1 MRITNGMISSN
12 FLSSL
17 NKSLERQST
26 LQEQLAD
33 GKSIH
38 RPSDDPVKVA
48 RSLYF
53 NTNLANNEQYTQNVK
68 DATSWMDTTDGALSD
83 VSSVMIK
90 AQELVTSADG
100 SKPADALNAIGQ
112 EINGL
117 VDTIVQMGNSQ
128 IGDRYLFAGQMD
140 KTLPF
145 ERQTVT
151 NTDTGETVEVVVYKG
166 DNNKISMPLQSGLV
180 DPDKDSVNLTGIE
193 VFGPVQTINTTDA
206 SGNPTTVTTL
216 SVLNNLLQ
224 VKNELL
230 KADPDVIWLS
240 GTGLS
245 MVQAGHS
252 TVLKAQTELGARSS
266 SYEMMTNIL
275 ANSNTSI
282 QADLSA
288 NEDLDT
294 AKAIIDFKMAENV
307 YNTAL
312 SVGARIMPPSLVD
325 FLK

>member
-12 FLSSL
+12 FLNSL
-17 NKSLERQST
+17 NKSLERQTS

-38 RPSDDPVKVA
+38 RPSDDPVRVA

-53 NTNLANNEQYTQNVK
+53 NTNLTNNEQYTQNVK
-68 DATSWMDTTDGALSD
+68 DAVSWMDTTDGILSD

-90 AQELVTSADG
+90 TQELVTSVDG
-100 SKPADALNAIGQ
+100 SKPTDALNAIGQ
-112 EINGL
+112 EVDGL
-117 VDTIVQMGNSQ
+117 VDTIVQMGNSE
-128 IGDRYLFAGQMD
+128 IGDRYLFSGQMD
-140 KTLPF
+140 KTLPL
-145 ERQTVT
+145 ERKMIT

-166 DNNKISMPLQSGLV
+166 DNNKISMPLQNGLV
-180 DPDKDSVNLTGIE
+180 DPNKDSVNLTAIE
-193 VFGPVQTINTTDA
+193 VFGPAEMINTINEN
-206 SGNPTTVTTL
+206 GNPTMVTTL

-224 VKNELL
+224 VKNELM
-230 KADPDVIWLS
+230 KASPDVTWLT

-245 MVQAGHS
+245 LVQDGHN

-266 SYEMMTNIL
+266 SYEMMSNIL
-275 ANSNTSI
+275 ANSNTAI
-282 QADLSA
+282 QEDLSA
-288 NEDLDT
+288 NEDLDVS
-294 AKAIIDFKMAENV
+294 KAIIDFKTAENV
-307 YNTAL
+307 YSTAL

>member
-12 FLSSL
+12 FLTSL
-17 NKSLERQST
+17 NKSLERQTT

-38 RPSDDPVKVA
+38 RPSDDPVRVA

-83 VSSVMIK
+83 VSSIMIK
-90 AQELVTSADG
+90 AQEVVTSADG
-100 SKPADALNAIGQ
+100 SKPVDALNAIGQ
-112 EINGL
+112 EVNGL
-117 VDTIVQMGNSQ
+117 VDSLLQIGNSQ

-140 KTLPF
+140 KTLPL
-145 ERQTVT
+145 ERKTIT
-151 NTDTGETVEVVVYKG
+151 NTDTGETMEVVIYKG
-166 DNNKISMPLQSGLV
+166 DNNKISMPLQNGLV
-180 DPDKDSVNLTGIE
+180 DPDKDGVNLTGID
-193 VFGPVQTINTTDA
+193 VFGPAQTINTTDE

-216 SVLNNLLQ
+216 SVFNNLLQ

-230 KADPDVIWLS
+230 KTNPDVSWLS
-240 GTGLS
+240 STGLK
-245 MVQAGHS
+245 MVQDGHS
-252 TVLKAQTELGARSS
+252 TVLKAQTNLGARSS
-266 SYEMMTNIL
+266 AYEMMTNIL
-275 ANSNTSI
+275 ANSNTAI
-282 QADLSA
+282 QKDLSA
-288 NEDLDT
+288 NEDLDI
-294 AKAIIDFKMAENV
+294 AKAIIDFKTSENV

-312 SVGARIMPPSLVD
+312 SVGAKIMPPSLVD

>member
-12 FLSSL
+12 FLNSL
-17 NKSLERQST
+17 NKSLERQT
-26 LQEQLAD
+26 MLQEQLAD

-38 RPSDDPVKVA
+38 RPSDDPVRVA
-48 RSLYF
+48 RSLRF
-53 NTNLANNEQYTQNVK
+53 NTNLTNNEQYTQNVK
-68 DATSWMDTTDGALSD
+68 DAVSWMDTTDGVLSD

-90 AQELVTSADG
+90 TQELVTSADG

-112 EINGL
+112 ELDGLINS
-117 VDTIVQMGNSQ
+117 IVQMGNSQ

-140 KTLPF
+140 KTLPL
-145 ERQTVT
+145 ERKTVT

-166 DNNKISMPLQSGLV
+166 DNNKISMPLQNGLA
-180 DPDKDSVNLTGIE
+180 DPNKDSVNLTAIE
-193 VFGPVQTINTTDA
+193 VFGPAETINTIDEN
-206 SGNPTTVTTL
+206 GNPTTVTTL

-224 VKNELL
+224 VKNELM
-230 KADPDVIWLS
+230 KASPDVNWLS
-240 GTGLS
+240 GTGLK
-245 MVQAGHS
+245 MIQDGHS
-252 TVLKAQTELGARSS
+252 TVLRAQTELGARSS

-275 ANSNTSI
+275 ANSNTAI
-282 QADLSA
+282 QEDLSA
-288 NEDLDT
+288 NEDLDV
-294 AKAIIDFKMAENV
+294 AKAIIDFKTAENV